1 MIVLSTLN
9 ARYHHSAFGLRYLY
23 ANLGQLQSQT
33 KIVEFTTKKN
43 PEEVVR
49 EVMALQPRVVGFGVY
64 IWNVKELTAVLK
76 IFKAQHPQV
85 CLVLG
90 GPEVSYEI
98 ETQEIFQYCD
108 HIICGEGDFL
118 FRDFCE
124 GFLNGSPAYP
134 KVIKGPRPDISAIQ
148 SPYRFYSDEDI
159 KNRVIYVEA
168 SRGCPYKCEYCLSSL
183 DEKVRDF
190 EIEAFLQD
198 MELLIQR
205 GARTFKFV
213 DRTFNL
219 SISKSTRIL
228 KFFLARMDRGLFVHF
243 ELVPDRLPVE
253 LRELI
258 RLFPKGSLQ
267 FEIGV
272 QTMNPLVAR
281 RISRRQN
288 YEKMAENFHFLKT
301 ETGVHTHADLIFGL
315 PGESFE
321 SFATGF
327 DQLVKFGPDEVQVGH
342 LKRLKGTPIV
352 RHDSDFEVFWSTE
365 PPFEII
371 QNRDLSAAQMNLLK
385 AFADVWD
392 MYWNAGRF
400 PSFNLWVTEQ
410 LAEKEQ
416 LSETKHQASL
426 FQWVLEFTKEFLA
439 EFRKTHSISLNDQ
452 FQFLQKYL
460 VGVLK
465 RDEEQ
470 VRVLLVKDYL
480 RDGRNRLPAFL
491 KGFSAEE
498 AGLSAQRKSH
508 PQDFALGGSLDLSM
522 SSTPQ
527 RQRRHALAQDQTDR
541 D

>member
-23 ANLGQLQSQT
+23 ANLGELQSQAQ
-33 KIVEFTTKKN
+33 IVEFTTKKN

-49 EVMALQPRVVGFGVY
+49 EVMALQPRIVGFGVY
-64 IWNVKELTAVLK
+64 IWNVRELTAVLN
-76 IFKAQHPQV
+76 IFKTQHPEV
-85 CLVLG
+85 CIVLG
-90 GPEVSYEI
+90 GPEVSYET
-98 ETQEIFQYCD
+98 ESQEIYQYCD
-108 HIICGEGDFL
+108 HVICGEGDFL

-124 GFLNGSPAYP
+124 GFLKGSQSFP

-219 SISKSTRIL
+219 SITKSTRIL
-228 KFFLARMDRGLFVHF
+228 RFFLDRMDLGLFVHF
-243 ELVPDRLPVE
+243 ELVPDRLPME
-253 LRELI
+253 LRDLI

-272 QTMNPLVAR
+272 QTMNPSVAR

-321 SFATGF
+321 SFASGF

-352 RHDSDFEVFWSTE
+352 RHDSDFEVLWSAE
-365 PPFEII
+365 PPFEIL
-371 QNRDLSAAQMNLLK
+371 QNRDLSAEQLRLLK
-385 AFADVWD
+385 SFADVWD

-410 LAEKEQ
+410 LAKAEQ
-416 LSETKHQASL
+416 QGSL
-426 FQWVLEFTKEFLA
+426 FHWVLELTKEFLT
-439 EFRKTHSISLNDQ
+439 EFGKTHSISLNDQ
-452 FQFLQKYL
+452 FQFLQKFL
-460 VGVLK
+460 VEVLK
-465 RDEEQ
+465 QDLQ
-470 VRVLLVKDYL
+470 QAQTLLVKDYL

-491 KGFSAEE
+491 RGFSSEE
-498 AGLSAQRKSH
+498 AGLVAQRKIH
-508 PQDFALGGSLDLSM
+508 AQDFALASSMGSA
-522 SSTPQ
+522 PQ
-527 RQRRHALAQDQTDR
+527 RQRRHALAQGQTGR